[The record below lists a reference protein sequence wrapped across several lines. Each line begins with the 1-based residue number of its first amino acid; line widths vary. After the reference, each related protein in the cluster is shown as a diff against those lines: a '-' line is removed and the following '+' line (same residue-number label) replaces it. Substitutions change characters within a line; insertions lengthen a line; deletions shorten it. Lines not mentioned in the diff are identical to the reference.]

1 MNVEINGNT
10 YECFSYDGRA
20 IDMYLY
26 KDALYDDQPKGT
38 SVRQYVILEDNSIV
52 GVCTSR
58 TWKFVVAI
66 VFGLLCLA
74 AIVYTTSYLVQT
86 VQEKSTKS
94 DVEVVDASTESAVL
108 SIVKDTDYILKYNR
122 YTVLSDG
129 YIDIMYQNI
138 DKDVT
143 LSLQEYGDGDVNVKA
158 GEYMPTLKVNIA
170 SDEQFPIDAILL
182 VKIDG
187 DKYRVPIV
195 INDVDS
201 VDYQEVRKA
210 NTDEN
215 KVDLE
220 STEYEDT
227 DEDYDDPSTYANEKR
242 TIHD

>member
-10 YECFSYDGRA
+10 YECFAYDGRS

-38 SVRQYVILEDNSIV
+38 SVRQYAILEDNSIV
-52 GVCTSR
+52 GICVSR
-58 TWKFVVAI
+58 TWKLVVAI
-66 VFGLLCLA
+66 IFGLLCLV
-74 AIVYTTSYLVQT
+74 AIVYAASYLVQT

-108 SIVKDTDYILKYNR
+108 SMVKDTDYILKYNR

-143 LSLQEYGDGDVNVKA
+143 LSLQEYGDGDVSVKA
-158 GEYMPTLKVNIA
+158 GDYLPTLKVNIPN
-170 SDEQFPIDAILL
+170 DEQFPIDAILL

-201 VDYQEVRKA
+201 IDYQAVRKS
-210 NTDEN
+210 N
-215 KVDLE
+215 KDKNRVDLE
-220 STEYEDT
+220 STEYA
-227 DEDYDDPSTYANEKR
+227 DEEYDDPSTYANEKR